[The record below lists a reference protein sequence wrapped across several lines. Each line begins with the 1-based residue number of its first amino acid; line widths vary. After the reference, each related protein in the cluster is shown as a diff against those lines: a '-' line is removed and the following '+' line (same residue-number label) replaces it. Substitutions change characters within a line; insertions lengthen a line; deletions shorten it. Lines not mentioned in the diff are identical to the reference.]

1 MKTKRLTLNQ
11 ACLIKDLQ
19 TQALYLGYED
29 NGDRTYFFEG
39 GAKADGRTVESLLK
53 RGVIKFEQTPLGDG
67 QRILAA

>member
-1 MKTKRLTLNQ
+1 MKKPKLTVNQ
-11 ACLIKDLQ
+11 SVLIEDLKQ
-19 TQALYLGYED
+19 QALYLGYEE
-29 NGDRTYFFEG
+29 NGDRTYYFDG